1 MIHAPHAPHALRP
14 GAARVR
20 ARARV
25 GAALGVTYPYLLGG
39 VLAYLALT
47 VVSRDIALMCAGAL
61 LVLYGSAMSK
71 ALQGQTQGQT
81 QGQPVAR
88 GADGP

>member
-1 MIHAPHAPHALRP
+1 MIHAPHAPHAPRP
-14 GAARVR
+14 GAAR

-47 VVSRDIALMCAGAL
+47 VVSRDIALMFTGAL
-61 LVLYGSAMSK
+61 LVLYGSAVSK
-71 ALQGQTQGQT
+71 ALQGQP